1 MLIFVCFLR
10 SHYLTGFFIIVLE
23 AGGQGS
29 SNFFSFH
36 IVMAVCL
43 HSFSRFRRAE
53 GWVGE
58 RALDM
63 VIKN

>member
-1 MLIFVCFLR
+1 MGRVVVI
-10 SHYLTGFFIIVLE
+10 
-23 AGGQGS
+23 
-29 SNFFSFH
+29 FFSFH

>member
-10 SHYLTGFFIIVLE
+10 SHNLTGFFIIVLE

-29 SNFFSFH
+29 SNFFHFIIH

-53 GWVGE
+53 GWASGH
-58 RALDM
+58 
-63 VIKN
+63 